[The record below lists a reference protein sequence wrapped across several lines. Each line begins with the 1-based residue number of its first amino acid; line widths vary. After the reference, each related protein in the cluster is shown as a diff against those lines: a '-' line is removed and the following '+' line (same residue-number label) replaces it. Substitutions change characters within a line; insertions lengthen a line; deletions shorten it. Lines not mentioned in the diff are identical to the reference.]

1 MQSFKAANPNC
12 VIEDFVRW
20 YSPRDW
26 VEYEEK
32 IVDPIT
38 KEETVVKKYELS
50 SRMKI
55 PGNIWIEVWKSAKPV
70 PVRRQKRLF
79 DDTKE
84 AENVFEW
91 LQSLNIGQIVEQ
103 TLPILF
109 YSAIFSSYQET
120 HKLDIFAFVDSI
132 FDVLVDKAIKISRN
146 NDTKKYPELINYIKS
161 IEQLTS
167 FMKSLNSKFRSNKG
181 LVNNSNVNNCLLPL
195 ILNNI

>member
-32 IVDPIT
+32 LIDPET
-38 KEETVVKKYELS
+38 NEEKVVKKHELS

-109 YSAIFSSYQET
+109 YSAIFCSYQET
-120 HKLDIFAFVDSI
+120 HKLDIYEFVDSI
-132 FDVLVDKAIKISRN
+132 FDVLVDKAIKLSRN

-167 FMKSLNSKFRSNKG
+167 FMRSLNSKFKSNKE
-181 LVNNSNVNNCLLPL
+181 LVNNSNVKFLFS
-195 ILNNI
+195 